1 MTQISA
7 MVLKNNTKKV
17 AEMFGGLKFILYLCD
32 VDGSEWFPS
41 GHEDLKQ
48 TETRRLKINQLN

>member
-17 AEMFGGLKFILYLCD
+17 AKMFGGLEFILYLCN
-32 VDGSEWFPS
+32 VDGSEWFS
-41 GHEDLKQ
+41 GGHEDLKQ